1 MAGTPARLA
10 LICVLAMVPLTAC
23 TEGSSSTA
31 DAVDAN
37 EQSGLTRS
45 EGCASFISERDK
57 VQNEVDV
64 SYRKSLA
71 ANKEYKKLM
80 KLRGKGVMVDGM
92 DTGGPGKLGKADWLR
107 LKEIAQ
113 NEMGYVGPDYF
124 WDEIAK
130 AGMTLWPTVADPDL
144 KDSLRELAGLTPNP
158 PDRFKYYLISLNQI
172 EAVCG
177 VTFTGK
183 LPYLNA
189 IY

>member
-1 MAGTPARLA
+1 
-10 LICVLAMVPLTAC
+10 
-23 TEGSSSTA
+23 
-31 DAVDAN
+31 
-37 EQSGLTRS
+37 
-45 EGCASFISERDK
+45 
-57 VQNEVDV
+57 
-64 SYRKSLA
+64 
-71 ANKEYKKLM
+71 
-80 KLRGKGVMVDGM
+80 M

-130 AGMTLWPTVADPDL
+130 ASMTLWPTVADPDL